1 MKARLIVAD
10 DHQIVREGLRKLVEP
25 SPDLEVVAEAANGLE
40 AERLAREGRA
50 ELLLLDVALPGRR
63 GVQVLQSLRASGV
76 GLPVLFFSMY
86 PPEQYAGVVRRAGAQ
101 GYVPKSADAG
111 EVLRAARRVIAG
123 GMAFPERAAAPRPKR
138 GPRDPFATLSRREAE
153 VLQGL
158 IAGTRLDRIAKD
170 LGIDAK
176 SVSTY
181 RRRLLDKLDAKSN
194 AELIALAIR
203 HGYA

>member
-10 DHQIVREGLRKLVEP
+10 DHQIVREGLRKLVQQT
-25 SPDLEVVAEAANGLE
+25 PDLEIAAEAADGME
-40 AERLAREGRA
+40 AERLAREARA

-63 GVQVLQSLRASGV
+63 GVQVLQSLRSAGV
-76 GLPVLFFSMY
+76 KLPVLFFSMY
-86 PPEQYAGVVRRAGAQ
+86 PAEQYANVVRRAGAQ
-101 GYVPKSADAG
+101 GYVPKSAEAS
-111 EVLRAARRVIAG
+111 ELLRAARRVIAG
-123 GMAFPERAAAPRPKR
+123 GTAFPERVAAPKSRRP
-138 GPRDPFATLSRREAE
+138 PRDPFATLSRREAE

-181 RRRLLDKLDAKSN
+181 RRRLLDKLDVKSN
-194 AELIALAIR
+194 AELIALALR

>member
-10 DHQIVREGLRKLVEP
+10 DHQIVREGLRKLVQQT
-25 SPDLEVVAEAANGLE
+25 PDLEIAAEAADGLE
-40 AERLAREGRA
+40 AERLAREHRA
-50 ELLLLDVALPGRR
+50 DLLLLDVALPGRR
-63 GVQVLQSLRASGV
+63 GVQVLQSLRGAGV
-76 GLPVLFFSMY
+76 KLPVLFFSMY

-101 GYVPKSADAG
+101 GYVPKSADAS
-111 EVLRAARRVIAG
+111 ELLRAARRVIG
-123 GMAFPERAAAPRPKR
+123 GGTAFPERVAAPKSRR
-138 GPRDPFATLSRREAE
+138 APRDPFATLSRREAE

-181 RRRLLDKLDAKSN
+181 RRRLLDKLDVKSN
-194 AELIALAIR
+194 AELITLALR
-203 HGYA
+203 RGYA